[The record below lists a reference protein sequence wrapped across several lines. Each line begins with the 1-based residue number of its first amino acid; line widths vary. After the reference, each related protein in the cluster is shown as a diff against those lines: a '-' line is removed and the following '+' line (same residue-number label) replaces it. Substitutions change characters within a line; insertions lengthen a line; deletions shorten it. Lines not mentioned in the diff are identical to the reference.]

1 MQVVLT
7 EYALTRSEGITR
19 LVLPTITWNNK
30 QTSGKQVNNKQVNN
44 KQVNNTPVSFHIMIT
59 QKIMDLVHFEAEI
72 CLASNSI

>member
-7 EYALTRSEGITR
+7 EYILLTRSEGVTR

-44 KQVNNTPVSFHIMIT
+44 KQVNNKQVNNTPVSVHIMIT
-59 QKIMDLVHFEAEI
+59 QKNNGSCI
-72 CLASNSI
+72 CCR